1 MNLNSSI
8 KELSPDDRPRE
19 KLLLQG
25 VSHLSDS
32 EIIAVILGSGN
43 RNQSAVGLAQ
53 SILKHVQNDLIELG
67 RLTPA
72 DLRKFNGMGEAK
84 TASLLAALELGRR
97 RRGFEARKK
106 SRVTSSKEVYEHF
119 VQSIGDLT
127 HEEFWAMYLNRNN
140 AIMHMQRL
148 SEGGFSATVV
158 DPKRVFN
165 IALEYKAAS
174 VIVAHNH
181 PSGNLTPST
190 EDRRITKKLFI
201 AGRHLD
207 LPILDHLIITNQG
220 YFSFADEGILD
231 SE

>member
-53 SILKHVQNDLIELG
+53 TILKQVNSDLIELG

-72 DLRKFNGMGEAK
+72 DFRKFNGMGAAK

-106 SRVTSSKEVYEHF
+106 TRVTSSKEVYEHF

-140 AIMHMQRL
+140 AIIHMQRL

-165 IALEYKAAS
+165 LALETKAAS

>member
-1 MNLNSSI
+1 MNLKSPI

-19 KLLLQG
+19 KLLTQG

-43 RNQSAVGLAQ
+43 RQESAVGLART
-53 SILKHVQNDLIELG
+53 ILRHVQNDLIELG
-67 RLTPA
+67 RLTPS
-72 DLRKFNGMGEAK
+72 DLRKFNGMGAAK
-84 TASLLAALELGRR
+84 TAGLLAALELGRR
-97 RRGFEARKK
+97 RRAFEARKK
-106 SRVTSSKEVYEHF
+106 PRVTCSKEVYEHF

-140 AIMHMQRL
+140 AILHMQRL

-165 IALEYKAAS
+165 SALEYKAAS

>member
-53 SILKHVQNDLIELG
+53 TILKQVNSDLIELG

-72 DLRKFNGMGEAK
+72 DFRKFNGMGVAK

-106 SRVTSSKEVYEHF
+106 TRVTSSKEVYEHF

-140 AIMHMQRL
+140 AIIHMQRL

-165 IALEYKAAS
+165 LALETKAAS